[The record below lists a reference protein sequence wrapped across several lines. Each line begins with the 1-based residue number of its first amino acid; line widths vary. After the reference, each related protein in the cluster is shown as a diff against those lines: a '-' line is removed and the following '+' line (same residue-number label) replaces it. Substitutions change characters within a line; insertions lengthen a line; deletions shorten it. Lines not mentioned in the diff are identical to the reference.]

1 MREIEF
7 RGKRIDNGEWVY
19 GNLMQFED
27 SATFIFADERKGAS
41 TLTYAHFIINNM
53 HAIDEKTI
61 DQYTGLKDKNG
72 KKIFEGDI
80 VDISVYDRLSISGD
94 IYLTRM
100 LKGGTMS
107 DNRRIITD
115 ECLKAT
121 ASWFL
126 SNDRKGASWKAKG
139 DVHPHLFFTGDLN
152 KAKRIKAILE
162 EEVAE

>member
-1 MREIEF
+1 MAYE
-7 RGKRIDNGEWVY
+7 
-19 GNLMQFED
+19 NLKL
-27 SATFIFADERKGAS
+27 ANAA
-41 TLTYAHFIINNM
+41 
-53 HAIDEKTI
+53 
-61 DQYTGLKDKNG
+61 
-72 KKIFEGDI
+72 
-80 VDISVYDRLSISGD
+80 ISGD
-94 IYLTRM
+94 IYLTRI
-100 LKGGTMS
+100 LKNGVMS

-152 KAKRIKAILE
+152 KAERIKAILE

>member
-7 RGKRIDNGEWVY
+7 RGKRIDNREWIY

-53 HAIDEKTI
+53 HAVDEKTI

-80 VDISVYDRLSISGD
+80 VNCKFFDRMVGD
-94 IYLTRM
+94 IA
-100 LKGGTMS
+100 GVINFIDCVWAVS
-107 DNRRIITD
+107 DFKNKRLYQLIDVDNIEIIGNIH
-115 ECLKAT
+115 ENPEL
-121 ASWFL
+121 L
-126 SNDRKGASWKAKG
+126 
-139 DVHPHLFFTGDLN
+139 
-152 KAKRIKAILE
+152 
-162 EEVAE
+162 EVAE